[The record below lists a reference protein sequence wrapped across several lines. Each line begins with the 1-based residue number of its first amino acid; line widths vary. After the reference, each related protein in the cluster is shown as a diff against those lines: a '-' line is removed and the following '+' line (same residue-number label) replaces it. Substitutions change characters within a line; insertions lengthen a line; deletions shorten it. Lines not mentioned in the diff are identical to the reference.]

1 MRQLIHLL
9 WIYVLLFKTWLKTKA
24 LISQIVSEG
33 EIHMNEGKDKE
44 AGYKLLQALRGMPKH
59 PKVMKIFQEGGTKI
73 SPPG

>member
-9 WIYVLLFKTWLKTKA
+9 WTLRPLVQNLVKKQKA

-44 AGYKLLQALRGMPKH
+44 AGYKLLQALRGH
-59 PKVMKIFQEGGTKI
+59 A
-73 SPPG
+73 